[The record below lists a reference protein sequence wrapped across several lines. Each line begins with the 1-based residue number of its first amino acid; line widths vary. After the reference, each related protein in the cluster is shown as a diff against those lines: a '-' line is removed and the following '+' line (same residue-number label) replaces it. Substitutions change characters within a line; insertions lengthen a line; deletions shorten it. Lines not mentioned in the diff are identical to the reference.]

1 MENKFSV
8 YEKMIRNYELQKIY
22 NNYLMGN
29 FFTYDYEIEEWKNKR
44 LGYSK
49 DGKTSHWDYHD
60 KPKNFDYWF
69 SKKRFTYISRKH
81 YVNDFTDGYI
91 YGRYP
96 KKNILD
102 TINETET

>member
-1 MENKFSV
+1 M
-8 YEKMIRNYELQKIY
+8 NYELEKIY
-22 NNYLMGN
+22 INYLMGN
-29 FFTYDYEIEEWKNKR
+29 SFFMYSYPYEIEEWKNKR

-69 SKKRFTYISRKH
+69 SNKRFTYISRKH
-81 YVNDFTDGYI
+81 YVNDFTPGYI

-102 TINETET
+102 SINETEA